1 MAIDDP
7 FLDILHHRWEPDT
20 NVGCAKKLLDA
31 EKVRLQELE
40 EARRVLQEEGE
51 YDEEVYGDIFKK

>member
-7 FLDILHHRWEPDT
+7 FLDILFYGWEPDT
-20 NVGCAKKLLDA
+20 NVGCAKKLLDT
-31 EKVRLQELE
+31 EKARLQELE

>member
-7 FLDILHHRWEPDT
+7 HLDILLYGWEPNIT
-20 NVGCAKKLLDA
+20 VGCAKKLLDI
-31 EKVRLQELE
+31 ERVRLQELE